1 MAYIVKVAFFDLA
14 DGKRFYQ
21 PGDLYPRPGYDP
33 TPLRLETLLNAN
45 NPKGQAFIEA
55 TQGEAKEA
63 LEDLTLAQLKEVAVD
78 RGLEVPS
85 KIKKEDLLALLNA

>member
-1 MAYIVKVAFFDLA
+1 MTYTVKVAFFDLA

-21 PGDLYPRPGYDP
+21 PGDVYPRPGYEP
-33 TPLRLETLLNAN
+33 TALRLETLLNAN
-45 NPKGQAFIEA
+45 NPKGQPFIEVA
-55 TQGEAKEA
+55 ADGES
-63 LEDLTLAQLKEVAVD
+63 LEDLTLSQLKDLAAD